1 MKAAIYTRK
10 SKYTGKGASI
20 ENQITA
26 CKEYLKRLT
35 IDEIFIYQDEGFS
48 GKSTNRPKFKEM
60 MNDAKGKK
68 FDILI
73 CYKLDRISRN
83 VTDFS
88 ALIDKLEKMKI
99 SFISVSENFD
109 TTTPMGRAMM
119 YISSV
124 FAQLERETISERIRD
139 NMIELSKTGRW
150 LGGTAPLGYKSEK
163 VSYTDADGLVRSQQ
177 KLVLVEEEIEIV
189 KIIFTKYLELKS
201 LSQVEKFMLQSQY
214 QTRTKSIWSKTN
226 IGYILK
232 NTVYVKSSPLVVK
245 YLEEQG
251 SSVFGTPDGIH
262 SLLVYNR
269 YKDKQGEIR
278 DISEWIYGIGLSEGV
293 IEAEDWLKVQ
303 YTLKA
308 NTSKAP
314 RRGKTNTALLT
325 GLIRCA
331 ECGSYLKVKYGS
343 PTKNGGK
350 RKIYYSCALK
360 YNSGLA
366 KCQNP
371 NADARYLEDL
381 VINELKNICCDTGLL
396 VTRLKQYKQEMRNTL
411 PDDEIKLTK
420 DAIARCNTS
429 ITNIMSSLALTNDE
443 ATKKTIIETVEG
455 INLEKS
461 MYEKKLQE
469 LYNHDEILNQY
480 EKNLDILIDSY
491 FNFSNMI
498 DISSHEHKKMLIASV
513 VEKII
518 WDGRTKNVKLK
529 IKGVN

>member
-26 CKEYLKRLT
+26 CKEYLKRLD
-35 IDEIFIYQDEGFS
+35 IDDFIIYEDEGFS

-60 MNDAKGKK
+60 MNDAKVKK

-88 ALIDKLEKMKI
+88 TLIDRLEKMKI
-99 SFISVSENFD
+99 SFISVSESFD

-124 FAQLERETISERIRD
+124 FAQLERETISERVRD

-150 LGGTAPLGYKSEK
+150 LGGTSPLGYKSEK
-163 VSYTDADGLVRSQQ
+163 VSYRDSDGIIRSQQ
-177 KLVLVEEEIEIV
+177 KLVLVDKEIEIV
-189 KIIFTKYLELKS
+189 KIIFNKYLEFKS

-214 QTRTKSIWSKTN
+214 ETRTKSLWSKTN
-226 IGYILK
+226 IDYILK

-303 YTLKA
+303 HILKA
-308 NTSKAP
+308 NASKAP

-343 PTKNGGK
+343 PTKNGD

-371 NADARYLEDL
+371 NADARYLENL

-411 PDDEIKLTK
+411 PDNKIKLTSE
-420 DAIARCNTS
+420 AIERCNTS
-429 ITNIMSSLALTNDE
+429 INNIMSTLALTNDE
-443 ATKKTIIETVEG
+443 ATQKTIIETVEG
-455 INLEKS
+455 INLEKAS
-461 MYEKKLQE
+461 YEKKLQE

-498 DISSHEHKKMLIASV
+498 DISSHEHKKLLIASV
-513 VEKII
+513 VERII
-518 WDGRTKNVKLK
+518 WDGRTKNVRLK

>member
-1 MKAAIYTRK
+1 MRAAIYTRK

-20 ENQITA
+20 ENQISA
-26 CKEYLKRLT
+26 CKEYLKRLDVNDFT
-35 IDEIFIYQDEGFS
+35 VYEDEGFS
-48 GKSTNRPKFKEM
+48 GKSTNRPRFKEM
-60 MNDAKGKK
+60 IADAKKKK
-68 FDILI
+68 FDIII

-88 ALIDKLEKMKI
+88 TLITELEKMKI
-99 SFISVSENFD
+99 SFISVSESFD

-124 FAQLERETISERIRD
+124 FAQLERETISERVRD
-139 NMIELSKTGRW
+139 NMVELSKQGRW

-163 VSYTDADGLVRSQQ
+163 VTYIDSEGLTRVQQ
-177 KLVLVEEEIEIV
+177 KLVVVDEEIEIV
-189 KIIFTKYLELKS
+189 KVIFSKYLEFKS
-201 LSQVEKFMLQSQY
+201 LSQVEKFMLRSNY
-214 QTRTKSIWSKTN
+214 KTRTQKIWSRTN
-226 IGYILK
+226 IDYILK

-262 SLLVYNR
+262 SLLIYNR

-278 DISEWIYGIGLSEGV
+278 DVDEWIYGIGLTEGI
-293 IEAEDWLKVQ
+293 IEADDWLKVQ

-325 GLIRCA
+325 GLLRCA
-331 ECGSYLKVKYGS
+331 ECGSFLKVKYGCPS
-343 PTKNGGK
+343 KKDGK
-350 RKIYYSCALK
+350 RKIYYSCSLK

-371 NADARYLEDL
+371 NADARYLEEL
-381 VINELKNICCDTGLL
+381 VINELKNICCDKGLL
-396 VTRLKQYKQEMRNTL
+396 VNRLRQYKQEMRNTL

-420 DAIARCNTS
+420 EAIAKCNTS
-429 ITNIMSSLALTNDE
+429 IVNIMSTLGFTNDE

-455 INLEKS
+455 INIEKA
-461 MYEKKLQE
+461 MYEKKLEE
-469 LYNHDEILNQY
+469 LYNHDEILNEY

-498 DISSHEHKKMLIASV
+498 DIASHEQKKMLIASV
-513 VEKII
+513 VDKII
-518 WDGRTKNVKLK
+518 WDGRSKNVKLK

>member
-20 ENQITA
+20 ENQISA
-26 CKEYLKRLT
+26 CKDYLKRLDVDDFT
-35 IDEIFIYQDEGFS
+35 IYEDEGFS
-48 GKSTNRPKFKEM
+48 GKSTNRPKFKQM
-60 MNDAKGKK
+60 ISDAKNKK
-68 FDILI
+68 FDIII

-88 ALIDKLEKMKI
+88 SLITDLEKMKI
-99 SFISVSENFD
+99 SFISVSESFD

-124 FAQLERETISERIRD
+124 FAQLERETISERVRD
-139 NMIELSKTGRW
+139 NMVELSKTGRW
-150 LGGTAPLGYKSEK
+150 LGGTTPLGYKSEQ
-163 VSYTDADGLVRSQQ
+163 VTSYEADGLTRTQQ
-177 KLVLVEEEIEIV
+177 KLVLDNDELKIV
-189 KIIFTKYLELKS
+189 KLLFSKYLEFKS
-201 LSQVEKFMLQSQY
+201 LSQLEKFMLKSNY
-214 QTRTKSIWSKTN
+214 ETRSKKNWSKTN
-226 IGYILK
+226 IDYILK

-278 DISEWIYGIGLSEGV
+278 DINEWIYGIGLTEGI

-303 YTLKA
+303 YILKS
-308 NTSKAP
+308 NKTKAP

-325 GLIRCA
+325 GVLRCA
-331 ECGSYLKVKYGS
+331 ECGSHLRVKYGS
-343 PTKNGGK
+343 PNKSTGK
-350 RKIYYSCALK
+350 RKIYYSCSLK
-360 YNSGLA
+360 YNSGLS

-371 NADARYLEDL
+371 NADARQLEDL
-381 VINELKNICCDTGLL
+381 VINELKNICCDKGLL
-396 VTRLKQYKQEMRNTL
+396 IDRLNKYKQEMRATL
-411 PDDEIKLTK
+411 PDDEIKLTTE
-420 DAIARCNTS
+420 AITRCNTS
-429 ITNIMSSLALTNDE
+429 IANIMSTLALTSDE
-443 ATKKTIIETVEG
+443 STKKIIIETVEG
-455 INLEKS
+455 LTLEKAA
-461 MYEKKLQE
+461 YEKKLQE

-498 DISSHEHKKMLIASV
+498 DIASHEQKKMLISSV
-513 VEKII
+513 VDKIV
-518 WDGRTKNVKLK
+518 WDGKTQNVQLK